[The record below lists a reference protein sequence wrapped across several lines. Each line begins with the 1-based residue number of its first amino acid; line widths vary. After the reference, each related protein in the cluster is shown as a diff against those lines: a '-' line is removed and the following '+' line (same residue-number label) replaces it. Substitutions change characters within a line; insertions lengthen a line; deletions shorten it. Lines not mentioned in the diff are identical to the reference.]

1 MTPFKNKII
10 PPPMSLHKLSLQSP
24 VNNIIWSQF
33 NMDLLVYLMNGD
45 LIFYKFNAKN
55 NSDKKTDSYEFAG
68 QTK

>member
-1 MTPFKNKII
+1 MTPLENKII

-33 NMDLLVYLMNGD
+33 NMDFLVYLMSGD
-45 LIFYKFNAKN
+45 LIFYKFNSKN
-55 NSDKKTDSYEFAG
+55 NSDKKTDSYELNG

>member
-1 MTPFKNKII
+1 
-10 PPPMSLHKLSLQSP
+10 MSLHKLSLQSP

-55 NSDKKTDSYEFAG
+55 NCDKKTDSYDLNG

>member
-55 NSDKKTDSYEFAG
+55 KSHRNADSYELTG